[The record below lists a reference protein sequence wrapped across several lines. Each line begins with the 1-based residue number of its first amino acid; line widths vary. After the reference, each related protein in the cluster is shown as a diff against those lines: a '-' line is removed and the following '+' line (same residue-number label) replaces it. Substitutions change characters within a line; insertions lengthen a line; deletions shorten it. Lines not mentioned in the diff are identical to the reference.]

1 MLGYRGS
8 QLEFSDQWIAA
19 IARTSNGQVFF
30 SSQMCQ
36 RWSSGK
42 MVQFVRAR
50 VFREQLADAFIYIY
64 ICIQIIWYFYL
75 SASYHQHRN
84 RFPLKLLKKFD
95 ERSFKKWVGRFPRQH
110 FLIRAD
116 GWDNHEPWNFAAQ
129 TDIVNWWMSPR
140 DFGALK
146 IGGPFLKQGNLN
158 LLKSL
163 DFMKMVGVVR
173 CSPAGRAEP
182 SWMCQDFFRSL
193 VSKGVK

>member
-42 MVQFVRAR
+42 MVRFVRAR
-50 VFREQLADAFIYIY
+50 VFREQIADAYIY
-64 ICIQIIWYFYL
+64 IHIQIIWITSI

-84 RFPLKLLKKFD
+84 RFPLKIFKQIRRLL
-95 ERSFKKWVGRFPRQH
+95 RSKNGPMAGINKSPGMEFRS
-110 FLIRAD
+110 L
-116 GWDNHEPWNFAAQ
+116 
-129 TDIVNWWMSPR
+129 TDWRLV
-140 DFGALK
+140 DFGGCHLEISDPLRK
-146 IGGPFLKQGNLN
+146 GSFLKQGNL
-158 LLKSL
+158 KVASL

-173 CSPAGRAEP
+173 CSPAGGAEP
-182 SWMCQDFFRSL
+182 SWMCQEFFRSL
-193 VSKGVK
+193 ISKGVK